1 MSQTLSLE
9 ASAWYIPLC
18 LLVAA
23 LYAFFLYQKTSV
35 WSKNINNALAGVRFV
50 LVFLLCLLLI
60 GIFLKQN
67 EDKFEAPLVVLA
79 LDNSE
84 SIALNTAQKEREELG
99 DKLKSLKS
107 ILENKG
113 FQVQFQT
120 LEQEA
125 AVLDSFDFK
134 KDFKAKTSN
143 LAKFLSGIEN
153 QYENQNL
160 AGVLLLSDGIVN
172 QGTSPDFNPY
182 KMPIQTVGLG
192 DTTERA
198 DIALKTVLFNK
209 ISYLG
214 NQFPLLVEWQQ
225 TGFAGKNVKIS
236 ILKNGTILKEQNVTL
251 STDGT
256 LQRLDFQLDAS
267 EKGLQHYQIKIE
279 NVAGEVTYLNNEKNI
294 YVEVLDNKEKILI
307 AAPAPHP
314 DLKALRAAL
323 EKNDTYQ
330 IDLYIPDIFPLKKDE
345 KYNLVIFHQYPNE
358 AIKKEATT
366 FETLQKQAR
375 AAFYIVGSQT
385 NLNAL
390 NQLGLG
396 LQVRAMGKQSD
407 KVFPSYN
414 NSFNKFQFDD
424 KKIKAFAD
432 YPPADVPFADYTLA
446 AGAEVLLYQ
455 RIGNVVTKKPL
466 LITNQQNDKKI
477 ALLLAENTWGW
488 RLQEYAKNENAD
500 TFDELF
506 TKLVQYLATKE
517 DKKRFRLK
525 PSATE
530 YFEGETVAF
539 EVETYN
545 ASYEPIIGQKVEL
558 VLKDATGKSYPYS
571 FVNNALNFKYLVNS
585 LKQGTYQYAAKTT
598 LDGKIET
605 ESGEFIVKEL
615 ALEALTTAANHA
627 LLRNIANQNQGQF
640 FNLKEWQNLEQ
651 FWQAKEATQRL
662 HRTETTKEVLKLP
675 WLFAILVLLATIEWF
690 FRKYKG
696 GY

>member
-1 MSQTLSLE
+1 MNQTLFFE
-9 ASAWYIPLC
+9 ASAWYLPLC

-35 WSKNINNALAGVRFV
+35 WSENVNRALAGVRFV
-50 LVFLLCLLLI
+50 LVFLLCLLLL

-67 EDKFEAPLVVLA
+67 EDKFEDPLVVLA

-84 SIALNTAQKEREELG
+84 SIALNTPQNDRVQLEGKI
-99 DKLKSLKS
+99 KSLKG
-107 ILENKG
+107 ILEDKG

-120 LEQEA
+120 LEQA
-125 AVLDSFDFK
+125 DAKLDSFDFK

-182 KMPIQTVGLG
+182 KMSIQTVGLG

-225 TGFAGKNVKIS
+225 NGFAGKTIKVS
-236 ILKNGTILKEQNVTL
+236 VLKNGTILKEQSLTL
-251 STDGT
+251 AADGT
-256 LQRLDFQLDAS
+256 LQRLDFQLEAN
-267 EKGLQHYQIKIE
+267 EKGVQHYQIKIE
-279 NVAGEVTYLNNEKNI
+279 NVAGEVTYLNNERNI
-294 YVEVLDNKEKILI
+294 YIEVLDNKEKILI

-314 DLKALRAAL
+314 DIKALRAAL
-323 EKNDTYQ
+323 EKNDIYQ
-330 IDLYIPDIFPLKKDE
+330 VDLFIPDIFPLKKDE

-358 AIKKEATT
+358 VIKKDFQT
-366 FETLQKQAR
+366 FEMLQKQAN

-390 NQLGLG
+390 NLLGLG
-396 LQVRAMGKQSD
+396 VQVRAMGKQSD

-414 NSFNKFQFDD
+414 SSFNKFQFDD
-424 KKIKAFAD
+424 KKIKVFAD
-432 YPPADVPFADYTLA
+432 YPPAEVPFAEYTLG

-466 LITNQQNDKKI
+466 LVTNQQNDKKI

-500 TFDELF
+500 TFDELI

-525 PSATE
+525 PNATE
-530 YFEGETVAF
+530 YFEGEAIAF

-545 ASYEPIIGQKVEL
+545 ASYEPITGQKIEL
-558 VLKDATGKSYPYS
+558 LLKDAAGKNYPYS
-571 FVNNALNFKYLVNS
+571 FVNNTINFKYLVNS
-585 LKQGTYQYAAKTT
+585 LKQGTYQYSAKTI
-598 LDGKIET
+598 LDGKVET
-605 ESGEFIVKEL
+605 ETGEFIVKEL
-615 ALEALTTAANHA
+615 ALEAFATAANHA
-627 LLRNIANQNQGQF
+627 LLRKIANQNKGEF
-640 FNLKEWQNLEQ
+640 FNLQNWSDLEQ
-651 FWQAKEATQRL
+651 FWKTKEATQRL
-662 HRTETTKEVLKLP
+662 HRTETTKEILKLP